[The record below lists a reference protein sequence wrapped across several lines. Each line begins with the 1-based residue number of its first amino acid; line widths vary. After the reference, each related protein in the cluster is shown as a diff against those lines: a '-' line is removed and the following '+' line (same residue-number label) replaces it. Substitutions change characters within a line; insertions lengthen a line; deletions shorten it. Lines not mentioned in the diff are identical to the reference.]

1 MDFTTTETWIDLL
14 VIVIAFVAVIVGIIT
29 GIKMFKQED
38 SVKEEEPSLKSS
50 VQKPVSLKKEES
62 SLQEEKEK
70 VSKKVQEQVIEKEIS
85 LVNSASQKSFNH
97 IQEKDTQPVNPVVSS
112 TTRQTSPGHHFSSS
126 PESIKPPK
134 LEADQLSLDT
144 PNTLLLK
151 LRNAGNR
158 LIYKKIK
165 TNDHNQLDIQYQA
178 PDRKVNKMI
187 EEFPSGSTMTF
198 SLSGQ
203 GIIAKTYHFTI
214 YFGDDEGNL
223 YTQQVAGMGKEY
235 PIVDVPRKI
244 A

>member
-29 GIKMFKQED
+29 GIKMFKQEE

-50 VQKPVSLKKEES
+50 VQKPVSLKKEK
-62 SLQEEKEK
+62 SLPKEK
-70 VSKKVQEQVIEKEIS
+70 APKKVQEQVIEKEIS
-85 LVNSASQKSFNH
+85 LVNSSSRKLFNSKP
-97 IQEKDTQPVNPVVSS
+97 EKDTQPVNPV
-112 TTRQTSPGHHFSSS
+112 TRQNSPGHHFSSS
-126 PESIKPPK
+126 SGSMQPPK

-165 TNDHNQLDIQYQA
+165 TNDHNQLDIKYQA
-178 PDRKVNKMI
+178 PDRKANKMI